1 MTNPIEQEAPPP
13 LPPAVKVVCR
23 LGRAS
28 SPNGVAIDT
37 SKAVRNSSRWVFDVE
52 HDTHRE
58 PAFELDLLN
67 FGTGRKISGVELSPN
82 CAPTNVEA
90 AKAHIRFPDLNRLRI
105 EADDVGVARYRI
117 TVDSSAGLGV

>member
-1 MTNPIEQEAPPP
+1 MNAPDPEAPPP

-23 LGRAS
+23 LGRTS
-28 SPNGVAIDT
+28 SSNGVAVDF

-67 FGTGRKISGVELSPN
+67 FGTGRKVVGVELSPH
-82 CAPTNVEA
+82 CAPTNIEA
-90 AKAHIRFPDLNRLRI
+90 AKAHIRFPDPNRLCI

-117 TVDSSAGLGV
+117 TVDSSQGGV

>member
-1 MTNPIEQEAPPP
+1 MTSPDPEAPPP

-28 SPNGVAIDT
+28 SPNGVAIDA
-37 SKAVRNSSRWVFDVE
+37 SKAIHNSSRWVFDVE

-58 PAFELDLLN
+58 PAFDLDLLS
-67 FGTGRKISGVELSPN
+67 FRMGKKISGVELSPT
-82 CAPTNVEA
+82 CAPMNREA
-90 AKAHIRFPDLNRLRI
+90 AKANIRFPDLNRLRI
-105 EADDVGVARYRI
+105 EADDVGIARYRI